1 MVCGILQYDATL
13 VEFNHVMLNHLY
25 ALSIKVTA
33 SLEFFTCIGQMMK
46 ELAFDDDDGPSNET
60 KWWKSVAVK
69 RENVQY
75 HTILNRLC
83 IGHSPLTHTFL
94 IKNNPLPVTIVNAS

>member
-1 MVCGILQYDATL
+1 VYSDRYHRSAAAHCTTGSHCFFVFTHADDDYIMVCGILQYDATL

-46 ELAFDDDDGPSNET
+46 ELAFDDDDDPSNET
-60 KWWKSVAVK
+60 K
-69 RENVQY
+69 
-75 HTILNRLC
+75 
-83 IGHSPLTHTFL
+83 
-94 IKNNPLPVTIVNAS
+94 